1 MSETGRAARAQ
12 QPLEGVDRLFGRDL
26 RSTGWFV
33 KTSPQSGDGAARTR
47 EDEPQATKLDPAMIW
62 SMRGRRRR

>member
-1 MSETGRAARAQ
+1 MNETGRAAQAQ

-33 KTSPQSGDGAARTR
+33 KTAPKSGDGTAKAR
-47 EDEPQATKLDPAMIW
+47 EDEPQAKLDPAMIW

>member
-1 MSETGRAARAQ
+1 MSEIGRMARAQ

-26 RSTGWFV
+26 RTTGWFV
-33 KTSPQSGDGAARTR
+33 KTAPQSVEKAAKGR
-47 EDEPQATKLDPAMIW
+47 EDEPQAKLDPAMIW